1 MILSVLTFNIE
12 IVISSPKP
20 DCALTSIIKFHV
32 ATLVETKRKSITARK
47 LLHIISFSFLDII
60 NTAS

>member
-1 MILSVLTFNIE
+1 MIPSVLTFNTE

-32 ATLVETKRKSITARK
+32 ATLVETKRKSITVRTH
-47 LLHIISFSFLDII
+47 LHII
-60 NTAS
+60 